1 MRIWTRIK
9 SYIRLMLT
17 RVKNYYK
24 SLQKYSASVTWIE
37 ERPIA
42 LVSKLSLLFLGY
54 VILAEPILFQTI
66 VKSGQLAFLNN
77 FPAVFLSLFCFQAIV
92 FGVVIGKRKSAVFSF
107 IDLSILLVLIITT
120 FYGSFR
126 YVLYPLKGVLGI
138 TYVGVLYLMPLTSIA
153 CYLHL
158 QKRKAQFQPF
168 SHTNANK
175 IYLSPDH
182 SLAELHKKEPEVL
195 KDADKL
201 KYHDLATELLEV
213 IKSADTQKAFSI
225 GIDAVWGSGK
235 SSLFDILQYA
245 LIPQHNK
252 KLDETK
258 KEIVV
263 ITFSPWLYPDQ
274 NSLVRAFFRQLE
286 KHISGEQGHFDL
298 DQYVDLVVGEDSSFV
313 GMTKRIFFP
322 PEDLEKI
329 KVKIGENIKSPHKTY
344 LIIIDDLDRLE
355 AKEIL
360 EVGRLCRIIAD
371 FPNTIYLLGY
381 DRAYIDEVLEHN
393 EGYGHK
399 ASSYF
404 DKVVQFELRLPH
416 VTEEAIAEIVN
427 RIISLNGQKFLE
439 IRTDLKQED
448 IVNQL
453 AQISDLRFYKT
464 FLPTLRDAKRFCNAL
479 IWRYISLSRA
489 NKIDF
494 KRVMLL
500 ELVFYKLK
508 GKYELL
514 YSQIDEVVAHS
525 QDAKSSEFRRLF
537 DPITD
542 ENFKAI
548 SKAFNEALVGL
559 LPIFQKSTLETY
571 FSYFNSAGFSGVDVD
586 YLLKCDPLDRM
597 QIIEDYWQ
605 KHLLVKL
612 FLGFLQKFADAI
624 ENDSVLGEGM
634 HTYYGIFDIFKSY
647 FRDFLLGLSET
658 EEADISSAL
667 IFYWHQLSEFEK
679 NKDSSHVGI
688 IQSIR
693 GSLFSWPM
701 KFASFDPNIDPDK
714 IILTTNVSRNLKH
727 KPDDDDSSFNK
738 IFDLS
743 QHSYT
748 IEFLQPEVLHWRLG
762 FKFSPNDVF
771 PICTGFRLVP
781 GFPLFHLGRDHGSG
795 ETRDTKN
802 VRATFYNKNNTPA
815 PSSKQLN
822 DISFV
827 TDQKIRIK
835 LSASND
841 GVQIAIWAGAQI
853 QEVINTLPL
862 SGFKFCKLYAW
873 ADNDSEN
880 KGVPYNI
887 EVVVTRDN

>member
-1 MRIWTRIK
+1 MAK
-9 SYIRLMLT
+9 LVLLSVLYI
-17 RVKNYYK
+17 
-24 SLQKYSASVTWIE
+24 I
-37 ERPIA
+37 I
-42 LVSKLSLLFLGY
+42 
-54 VILAEPILFQTI
+54 AEPVIFQTI
-66 VKSGQLAFLNN
+66 IKTGQLSFLNN
-77 FPAVFLSLFCFQAIV
+77 SPVVFFCFFFFSAIIL
-92 FGVVIGKRKSAVFSF
+92 GVIIGKRKSSLLSL
-107 IDLSILLVLIITT
+107 IDLSILLLFTITL

-126 YVLYPLKGVLGI
+126 YVFYPLSGLFGI
-138 TYVGVLYLMPLTSIA
+138 PYIVALVIVPVISVI
-153 CYLHL
+153 CNFWE
-158 QKRKAQFQPF
+158 Q
-168 SHTNANK
+168 
-175 IYLSPDH
+175 
-182 SLAELHKKEPEVL
+182 HKKGATVPSTIASTNNIHLSRDHPLALLHEKTPLVL
-195 KDADKL
+195 KEADKL
-201 KYHDLATELLEV
+201 RYYDLATELLEV
-213 IKSADTQKAFSI
+213 IKSAETQRAFSI

-245 LIPQHNK
+245 LIPQHNE

-313 GMTKRIFFP
+313 GMAKRFFFP

-329 KVKIGENIKSPHKTY
+329 KAKIGENIKSPRKTY

-416 VTEEAIAEIVN
+416 VTEEAIANIVHD
-427 RIISLNGQKFLE
+427 IISLNAKKFLE
-439 IRTDLKQED
+439 TRSDLREED
-448 IVNQL
+448 FVNQV
-453 AQISDLRFYKT
+453 AEISALRFYKV

-479 IWRYISLSRA
+479 VWRYISLSKS

-500 ELVFYKLK
+500 ELIFYKLK

-514 YSQIDEVVAHS
+514 YSLVDEVVAHS
-525 QDAKSSEFRRLF
+525 QDPHSSDFRRLLE
-537 DPITD
+537 PITD
-542 ENFKAI
+542 ESFKAI
-548 SKAFNEALVGL
+548 SRAFSAALLGL

-571 FSYFNSAGFSGVDVD
+571 FSYFNSAGFSGADVN
-586 YLLKCDPLDRM
+586 YLVKSNSVERW
-597 QIIEDYWQ
+597 QIIEGYWQ
-605 KHLLVKL
+605 KQLLVKL
-612 FLGFLQKFADAI
+612 FLGFLEKFVDVI
-624 ENDSVLGEGM
+624 ENEELLDKRTHV
-634 HTYYGIFDIFKSY
+634 YYNIRDDFKSY
-647 FRDFLLGLSET
+647 FGRILLGLSDN
-658 EEADISSAL
+658 EEADVSSAL
-667 IFYWHQLSEFEK
+667 IFYWHRLSEIEK
-679 NKDSSHVGI
+679 NRPSEQIAI
-688 IQSIR
+688 IQTIR
-693 GSLFSWPM
+693 ESLFSWPM
-701 KFASFDPNIDPDK
+701 KFDFFNPNVDPHK

-738 IFDLS
+738 VFDLS
-743 QHSYT
+743 RYSYT

-762 FKFSPNDVF
+762 FKFSPNDIF

-781 GFPLFHLGRDHGSG
+781 GFPLFHLGRDHGNG
-795 ETRDTKN
+795 EMRDREN
-802 VRATFYNKNNTPA
+802 VRATFYNKSNIQATN
-815 PSSKQLN
+815 KQLN

-827 TDQKIRIK
+827 TNQKIRIK

-853 QEVINTLPL
+853 QQVINTLPL
-862 SGFKFCKLYAW
+862 GGFKFCKLYAW

-880 KGVPYNI
+880 KGVPYKI